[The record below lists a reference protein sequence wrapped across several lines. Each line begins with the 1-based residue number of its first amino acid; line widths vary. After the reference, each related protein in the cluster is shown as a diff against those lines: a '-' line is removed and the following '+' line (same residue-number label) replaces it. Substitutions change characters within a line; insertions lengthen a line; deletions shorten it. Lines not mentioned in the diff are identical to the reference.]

1 MERPVDLVQ
10 LEDRLYATVAVA
22 WIVAIVGLAAWTV
35 EGLLRTGAKLER

>member
-10 LEDRLYATVAVA
+10 LEQRLYAAAAVE

-35 EGLLRTGAKLER
+35 EGLLRSGAHVER